1 VPVAAIARLGED
13 ERTGSL
19 VVVGDGEFATNLYVG
34 TLGNRDFFLNLAHL
48 AGRAEALIGTR
59 REILP
64 GGTFSRVHLTA
75 PQARTLFW
83 VSVVLLPLSMLIL
96 GGLIGWRR
104 RARSAG

>member
-1 VPVAAIARLGED
+1 VAAIARVGAD
-13 ERTGSL
+13 DTSGSV

-59 REILP
+59 HEVLP
-64 GGTFSRVHLTA
+64 GGTFSRLHLTA

-83 VSVVLLPLSMLIL
+83 VSVVILPALLLLL
-96 GGLIGWRR
+96 GALIGWRR